1 MRPLFSGTVGRTI
14 YWWVFACA
22 VLAGVAGLF
31 INFVSAEVLLLPA
44 IIMSLVIT
52 SHLVW
57 LWFDLLKRRPDV
69 FPKKRGIKY
78 WLLITCA
85 FCMFGALLL
94 PLFFVTLPAI
104 ATDLFGTRYES
115 EDLVLR
121 LEDCSG
127 RRCFFCRKEL
137 WLKNHHTF
145 LHFCPNESD
154 WSNLKNGEPVLIVG
168 NASILGTRITSFAKA
183 NRTVEGGA
191 PKAARPSL

>member
-1 MRPLFSGTVGRTI
+1 MRPLFSDTVGRTI
-14 YWWVFACA
+14 YWWVFTCA

-78 WLLITCA
+78 RLLITCA
-85 FCMFGALLL
+85 FCMFGVLLL

-127 RRCFFCRKEL
+127 RRCFFCRKGALAKESPHL
-137 WLKNHHTF
+137 SSLLPKRVRLVEFEEWGACSNRGQHFQVGNKNH
-145 LHFCPNESD
+145 
-154 WSNLKNGEPVLIVG
+154 IVC
-168 NASILGTRITSFAKA
+168 
-183 NRTVEGGA
+183 EG
-191 PKAARPSL
+191 